1 MPENNDLESRINA
14 LETTLATQAATQAGM
29 ASTNAAAHA
38 GVMATMASGSVALL
52 AGMFLGL
59 MFSKKR

>member
-14 LETTLATQAATQAGM
+14 LETAQATQAATQAGM